1 MQLLISYVGSSLLIF
16 NWYFCIYL
24 GSFDF
29 TELLCSN
36 FFFLRGFLSISL
48 VTLFKTHSIMLNE
61 MMRVIILALF
71 PVLGELTQYFTLN
84 TILAIDFSQ
93 MLFYQVEEIPYFLP
107 SWLKLFPKWV
117 LYLFSIFCVYWKDYI
132 FFIFSINII
141 SCDNQ

>member
-1 MQLLISYVGSSLLIF
+1 MWAAHCWYLIDISVSILALLTLLNSYVLI
-16 NWYFCIYL
+16 
-24 GSFDF
+24 
-29 TELLCSN
+29 